1 MDTIAQFKKL
11 IIIDLILAIV
21 MLITASL
28 SPEEYYNFMV
38 DTLVIISETTMLL
51 IAAILTFLYF
61 ISLYLCYK
69 FNSLGKNIYILTF
82 VSMLILALFMDY
94 ASTGLEYSLTSLGG
108 AVSGVIIYMM
118 IYTEIKDKFT

>member
-11 IIIDLILAIV
+11 IIIDLILSIMMIIA
-21 MLITASL
+21 ASL
-28 SPEEYYNFMV
+28 SPQEYANFMM
-38 DTLVIISETTMLL
+38 DTLVIISETTMLV
-51 IAAILTFLYF
+51 IVAILTFLYF

-82 VSMLILALFMDY
+82 VSTLFFVLFMDY
-94 ASTGLEYSLTSLGG
+94 ASTGLEISLTSLGG

>member
-1 MDTIAQFKKL
+1 MDTIAQFKK
-11 IIIDLILAIV
+11 IIILDLILTIV
-21 MLITASL
+21 MIITGFF
-28 SPEEYYNFMV
+28 SPEEYTNFML
-38 DTLVIISETTMLL
+38 DTLVIINETTMLL

-82 VSMLILALFMDY
+82 VSTLFFVLFMDY
-94 ASTGLEYSLTSLGG
+94 ASTGLEISLTSLGG

>member
-11 IIIDLILAIV
+11 IILDLILTIV
-21 MLITASL
+21 MIITGFF
-28 SPEEYYNFMV
+28 SPEEYTNFML
-38 DTLVIISETTMLL
+38 DRLVIINETTMLL

-82 VSMLILALFMDY
+82 VSALILTLFMDY
-94 ASTGLEYSLTSLGG
+94 ASTGLEISLTSLGG